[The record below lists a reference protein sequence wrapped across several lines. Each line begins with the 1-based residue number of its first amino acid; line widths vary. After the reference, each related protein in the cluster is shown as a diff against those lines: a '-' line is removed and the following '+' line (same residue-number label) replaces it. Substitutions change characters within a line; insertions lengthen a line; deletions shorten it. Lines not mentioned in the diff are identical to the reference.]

1 MEQYCGTIKLDMMAA
16 APHSS
21 PMNDSDLGGIEP
33 SGSSSRVYRG
43 IMDDLEQGRMV
54 PGQRLAETDLAARFG
69 VGRNAVREAMQQLA
83 ARGIID
89 LSRNRSP
96 AIRQLDRD
104 ETMEVL
110 DVASVL
116 SRLVATSAAARYDA
130 EAHAPLL
137 AATTEM
143 LAKADQID
151 EPGMFSRA
159 RRHFYRTL
167 LLIGGNRELQRL
179 FPAVGMHIIYAQ
191 YQTRQ
196 LRGIRL
202 ADYRRIIDAVAARD
216 VEAAE
221 QASHAH
227 VERVRRIVL
236 ERSIK

>member
-1 MEQYCGTIKLDMMAA
+1 
-16 APHSS
+16 
-21 PMNDSDLGGIEP
+21 
-33 SGSSSRVYRG
+33 
-43 IMDDLEQGRMV
+43 MDDLEQGRMV

-96 AIRQLDRD
+96 AIRQLDQD

-116 SRLVATSAAARYDA
+116 SRLVASSAAARFDA

-137 AATTEM
+137 AVTMEM
-143 LAKADQID
+143 LAEADRID

-202 ADYRRIIDAVAARD
+202 ADYRGIIDAVAARD
-216 VEAAE
+216 VQAAE
-221 QASHAH
+221 QASHDH

-236 ERSIK
+236 ERSTTAPRPQRDAH

>member
-1 MEQYCGTIKLDMMAA
+1 
-16 APHSS
+16 
-21 PMNDSDLGGIEP
+21 
-33 SGSSSRVYRG
+33 
-43 IMDDLEQGRMV
+43 MV

-83 ARGIID
+83 ARGVID
-89 LSRNRSP
+89 LSRHRSP

-116 SRLVATSAAARYDA
+116 TRLLASSAASRYSA
-130 EAHAPLL
+130 EKHAS
-137 AATTEM
+137 M
-143 LAKADQID
+143 LAKASEMLIAADEVD

-191 YQTRQ
+191 YQSRK
-196 LRGIRL
+196 LRSIRL
-202 ADYRRIIDAVAARD
+202 GDYRRMMEAVSHGDAK
-216 VEAAE
+216 AAE
-221 QASHAH
+221 QASDAH
-227 VERVRRIVL
+227 VERVREAVNHFCKGQHGSNS
-236 ERSIK
+236 ESAPDQANSSKKGG

>member
-1 MEQYCGTIKLDMMAA
+1 MDAA
-16 APHSS
+16 AAHSC
-21 PMNDSDLGGIEP
+21 PMYHRDLDGAEP
-33 SGSSSRVYRG
+33 SGSSDRVYRG
-43 IMDDLEQGRMV
+43 IMSDLEEGRMV
-54 PGQRLAETDLAARFG
+54 PGQRLAETDLAQRFG
-69 VGRNAVREAMQQLA
+69 VGRNAVREAVQQLA

-96 AIRQLDRD
+96 AIRQLDAT

-116 SRLVATSAAARYDA
+116 ARLAASTAAARYDRD
-130 EAHAPLL
+130 AHAPML
-137 AATTEM
+137 AATLAM
-143 LAKADQID
+143 LEEADRLD

-191 YQTRQ
+191 YQTRH

-202 ADYRRIIDAVAARD
+202 ADYRRIMDAVAAGDRN
-216 VEAAE
+216 AAE
-221 QASHAH
+221 QASLAH
-227 VERVRRIVL
+227 VERVREVIA
-236 ERSIK
+236 ERLAK

>member
-1 MEQYCGTIKLDMMAA
+1 MPAA
-16 APHSS
+16 APHSGLMEQS
-21 PMNDSDLGGIEP
+21 ELGGGEP

-43 IMDDLEQGRMV
+43 ILDDLEQGRMV

-96 AIRQLDRD
+96 SIRQLDQQ

-110 DVASVL
+110 DVAGVL
-116 SRLVATSAAARYDA
+116 SRLVASTAAARYND
-130 EAHAPLL
+130 EAHASML
-137 AATTEM
+137 AATLAM
-143 LAKADQID
+143 LVEADQVD

-159 RRHFYRTL
+159 RRQLYRTL

-191 YQTRQ
+191 YQTRR
-196 LRGIRL
+196 LRDIRL
-202 ADYRRIIDAVAARD
+202 ADYRRIVDAVAAGD
-216 VEAAE
+216 VKAAE
-221 QASHAH
+221 QVIHAH
-227 VERVRRIVL
+227 VERVRKVVV
-236 ERSIK
+236 ERSTP